1 MSLIALQVDYSFYLK
16 KALVFILII
25 LTFGCNSKFK
35 DTNTTIDRT
44 KIIAE
49 ANKLIDTAYTLS
61 EDGKNDE
68 SYRYFKIA
76 DSLISIT
83 NDTTLQIKILLKK
96 NELLRNEAKYED
108 CIKSNY
114 EASVL
119 ANLVNDDFSVATAY
133 FNLSKT
139 YYRIK
144 KNEEARDYLTKAQDI
159 FEKLNIEEGLNK
171 CYTLYAVL
179 CKGQDERT
187 YAKELLEK
195 AITYYSKEKNEI
207 ALSICYNNYGYIY
220 IYEGNKGKAIEY
232 FKKALAVSE
241 RIGNKL
247 KIAIHTGN
255 IGEVLLKDRQFK
267 EAKKYISRSIALSK
281 QMDFKETMFFN
292 MQREIELYQKQND
305 YKTALLKSKELLA
318 FKTELLGLES
328 SELINSTEETYKKEL
343 DYLKAQNK
351 IITLEK
357 DKTISQKKIENN
369 RIIFISLILILVLVS
384 YIFWIVYAKQKKIRA
399 KDKALFNKKQEML
412 LTKSKLDEVKKEQLS
427 KELQYKQKELLNFS
441 MNLTQREEYLNI
453 LKSIF
458 KKIRPNQIPEKD
470 TLTKLQNLLRDINKD
485 GMNQIRDQIEEI
497 NSSFYYKLETSYD
510 TLTKD
515 DIRLASLLF
524 LGLSSKEI
532 SNILTIEVKSV
543 NMKCYRLKKKLN
555 LDKEQDL
562 KEFLT
567 NI

>member
-1 MSLIALQVDYSFYLK
+1 MPLIALQVDYLFYLK
-16 KALVFILII
+16 RALVFMLIV

-49 ANKLIDTAYTLS
+49 ANKLIDTAYTLG
-61 EDGKNDE
+61 EDGKNQE

-76 DSLISIT
+76 DSLISIAK
-83 NDTTLQIKILLKK
+83 DTTLQIKILLEKTD
-96 NELLRNEAKYED
+96 LLNSEDEYEQ
-108 CIKSNY
+108 CIKNNY

-119 ANLVNDDFSVATAY
+119 ASLIHDDFNVAVSY
-133 FNLSKT
+133 FNLST
-139 YYRIK
+139 VYYYL
-144 KNEEARDYLTKAQDI
+144 KNNKEAVSHLTKAQKI
-159 FEKLNIEEGLNK
+159 FEELNNQEYLNK
-171 CYTLYAVL
+171 CYAIYGLF
-179 CKGQDERT
+179 CDEDEIP
-187 YAKELLEK
+187 YAKEILEK
-195 AITYYSKEKNEI
+195 AITYYTIQENNI
-207 ALSICYNNYGYIY
+207 NLSACYNNYGALCVKEKTRGI
-220 IYEGNKGKAIEY
+220 AIEY

-241 RIGNKL
+241 KSGDKL
-247 KIAIHTGN
+247 KIASQTGN
-255 IGEVLLKDRQFK
+255 IGGELLKIHQFK
-267 EAKKYISRSIALSK
+267 EAKKYIDKSLKLSEELNDK
-281 QMDFKETMFFN
+281 QGIYFN
-292 MQREIELYQKQND
+292 MLRLVWFYREQND
-305 YKTALLKSKELLA
+305 FETAVVKYQELIS
-318 FKTELLGLES
+318 FKTELLKLES
-328 SELINSTEETYKKEL
+328 SKLINSTEETYKKEL

-357 DKTISQKKIENN
+357 DRAISQKKIENN
-369 RIIFISLILILVLVS
+369 RIIFISLVLILVLVS

-399 KDKALFNKKQEML
+399 KDKALFDKKQEML